1 MMLFLT
7 IYYMFVEV
15 VPVVNTMVNPL
26 IYSFS
31 NREFRGEVAR
41 LWERLLPNKSSTQ
54 RGNGPCMLELQSG
67 LMMETKRTVKES
79 INEKSQP
86 D

>member
-7 IYYMFVEV
+7 IYYLFVEV

-54 RGNGPCMLELQSG
+54 RGDGPCVHEQSD
-67 LMMETKRTVKES
+67 LMMDTKRTVKES